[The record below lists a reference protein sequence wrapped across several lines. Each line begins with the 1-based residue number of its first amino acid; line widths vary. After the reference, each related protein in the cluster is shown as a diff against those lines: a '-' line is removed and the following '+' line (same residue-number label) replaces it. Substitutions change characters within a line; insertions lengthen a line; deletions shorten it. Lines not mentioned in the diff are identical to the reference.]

1 MRKEEVNW
9 STIERVHPPDQPFV
23 PPEQGVLKHN
33 ERLLLPSVRT
43 RALIIKFAKKQPDP
57 LTEPEWKELKEAL
70 GRQCAP
76 LLALLKDLRKDEKSR
91 LHPLPITL
99 YSFPGAWKNFLSVI
113 GSPIS
118 MVWVFRPAVVG
129 LLQHLM
135 VTKKYTLEAD
145 QALSAYCPP
154 LATALRSLQDY
165 VLQPLHA
172 ELIQKGVDVVRK
184 CYPDLPDTPVAPAVL
199 AQITASVKEG
209 LEGSVELTKKAD
221 ANLSVLK
228 TQIQQKLPSLWIC
241 DQSVLENETIIPEA
255 DCTLTG
261 SVWSFPKIRT
271 LQRYEGIDPPTASEK
286 QWSDIVVD
294 QPDSSKESSVQ
305 GEISIV
311 CTKEEARS
319 QSTRKHTAG
328 LFIEC
333 CPYEVAYGF
342 QEMVEH
348 KGRKHL
354 LKLLVERQLQ
364 QVLNQLHVLYDFS
377 CQEAEYMMNRLPEL
391 FKHTRLFID

>member
-1 MRKEEVNW
+1 MAKESLLISSFGRKGDTFDGFVQRKHLVNLYCFGYRGPTEFSFLQKATFIKVVFAFARIVAPECLPLSCYLCGPYPKWFCCDGVSLTMRKEEVNW

-184 CYPDLPDTPVAPAVL
+184 CYPDLPDTPVAPAV
-199 AQITASVKEG
+199 QI
-209 LEGSVELTKKAD
+209 
-221 ANLSVLK
+221 
-228 TQIQQKLPSLWIC
+228 
-241 DQSVLENETIIPEA
+241 
-255 DCTLTG
+255 
-261 SVWSFPKIRT
+261 
-271 LQRYEGIDPPTASEK
+271 
-286 QWSDIVVD
+286 
-294 QPDSSKESSVQ
+294 
-305 GEISIV
+305 
-311 CTKEEARS
+311 
-319 QSTRKHTAG
+319 
-328 LFIEC
+328 
-333 CPYEVAYGF
+333 
-342 QEMVEH
+342 
-348 KGRKHL
+348 GRA
-354 LKLLVERQLQ
+354 
-364 QVLNQLHVLYDFS
+364 HV
-377 CQEAEYMMNRLPEL
+377 
-391 FKHTRLFID
+391 